1 MKEKRIKEV
10 ESRIKFITIEL
21 VHEGYLPGIVA
32 KGFKNELAKLE
43 AELKEL
49 KELK

>member
-10 ESRIKFITIEL
+10 ESRIKFITMEL
-21 VHEGYLPGIVA
+21 VHEGYLPGIVV